1 MKETLSRLP
10 VSQKQAG
17 TSLGRIYL
25 KELKTERKRLREIG
39 QREGGTEKE
48 GGREGRRE
56 KERMLVKV
64 PCEPKCT
71 KHV

>member
-56 KERMLVKV
+56 RER
-64 PCEPKCT
+64 ERERERGI
-71 KHV
+71 